1 MNNHQMIIEQIRRMR
16 SKQVEPES
24 VIVSDDIYESLGC
37 PERIIGVVVECDRKM
52 KGFEVR

>member
-16 SKQVEPES
+16 SKR
-24 VIVSDDIYESLGC
+24 YE
-37 PERIIGVVVECDRKM
+37 PERIIVDSNIYIELGLRNHIMGVPLECDKAM